1 LSAPEGVCFL
11 GTDAGTHAM
20 RALLILAAVWPG
32 LLQAWLLGRWR
43 GLSLA
48 VAFAAALNLA
58 LITTFVWPEWPL
70 RSLPDLAATTA
81 WVLVLGLWIIGF
93 RGVRSDWRLI
103 CPPQA
108 APATPEQSEWFRDA
122 QIYYLKGH
130 WIEAEAVITRL
141 LNRQPADV
149 EAKLLLASIQRRT
162 ERLTPARQTLIEL
175 TEQPAACRWHYEITA
190 ELKQLSERESNAAES
205 LTQTA
210 ETQLPTIEQPRKA
223 A

>member
-1 LSAPEGVCFL
+1 
-11 GTDAGTHAM
+11 M

-48 VAFAAALNLA
+48 VAFGAALNLA
-58 LITTFVWPEWPL
+58 LITTFVWPEWP
-70 RSLPDLAATTA
+70 RGSLPGLAATTA

-93 RGVRSDWRLI
+93 RGLRSDWRLI
-103 CPPQA
+103 CPPPA
-108 APATPEQSEWFRDA
+108 AAATPDQIEWFRDA

-130 WIEAEAVITRL
+130 WIEAEAVVRRL
-141 LNRQPADV
+141 LSRQPADV

-162 ERLTPARQTLIEL
+162 QRLTTARQTLAEL
-175 TEQPAACRWHYEITA
+175 AQQPVACRWDYEITA
-190 ELKQLSERESNAAES
+190 ELKQLSERESIAAES
-205 LTQTA
+205 QTQTA
-210 ETQLPTIEQPRKA
+210 ETPLPPTIERHRKA